1 MKKNLINEVRQLQ
14 KIAGLIRED
23 YQKPSE
29 EHVRKYWE
37 TMIEVQPETVL
48 NVLADLTSGRM
59 TIDSFIENTMGDV
72 FDSYRDDLYSN
83 ID

>member
-14 KIAGLIRED
+14 KTAGLIRED

>member
-14 KIAGLIRED
+14 KIAGILKED

-48 NVLADLTSGRM
+48 NVLADLTTGRM